1 MKQSTRMSVV
11 FGVLLAAAAVAWYL
25 QSATERPRVVDSS
38 SAGAPVLAAG
48 QGGNRDAVI
57 ATDDADDGPVI
68 ESGPSRG
75 AAAATAAARQ
85 STARHDG
92 VPVPV
97 RLALIEPRTVPVALR
112 LMGRAEAWSTVSLR
126 ARIDGQILAV
136 EYQPGQAVTRGQ
148 VMVRLDDRLP
158 RSQEAQARA
167 NLARD
172 QANLGKAVSD
182 LKRAEDLRSKGF
194 VSSAQVDAARA
205 AMQSLR
211 ATVDADQAAID
222 MARTQLDYTRITAP
236 IDGVAGSTLA
246 FPGSIVRANDTPLV
260 VINQIDP
267 IHVQFSVPEA
277 RLAEI
282 RHASGAPD
290 GLPVRARIPGD
301 VQDALSGRLSFID
314 NAVDP
319 TTGTIAL
326 KAEFANPTRRLTP
339 GQFVEVDLML
349 RQLRDALVI
358 PAEAL
363 QNGPAGSFV
372 YIARTDGTVEMRPV
386 RIGAGGEGATLVVSE
401 GLVAGERVVIDGQ
414 LRLTP
419 GARFSEASLGGPR
432 RSAASSGGAVSGGG
446 IRSGGMLNGGTVNGG
461 TLNGGTLNGGI
472 VNGDARRFADPS

>member
-11 FGVLLAAAAVAWYL
+11 FGALLAAAALAWYL
-25 QSATERPRVVDSS
+25 KSDAVKSDTARAR
-38 SAGAPVLAAG
+38 AAG
-48 QGGNRDAVI
+48 QTASPVLPAGRVGTGGGVI
-57 ATDDADDGPVI
+57 TADDADDSPVI
-68 ESGPSRG
+68 PS
-75 AAAATAAARQ
+75 AATRGPAGAGPATPR
-85 STARHDG
+85 SPAPRHDSG
-92 VPVPV
+92 SVPV
-97 RLALIEPRTVPVALR
+97 RLAVIEPRTVPVALR

-282 RHASGAPD
+282 RNASAATE

-301 VQDALSGRLSFID
+301 DQDALSGKLSFID

-339 GQFVEVDLML
+339 GQFVEVDLLL

-386 RIGAGGEGATLVVSE
+386 RIGAGGEGASLVVSD

-419 GARFSEASLGGPR
+419 GARFSDAGVGGPR
-432 RSAASSGGAVSGGG
+432 RGAVTNGGTPGGG
-446 IRSGGMLNGGTVNGG
+446 TLNGGTP
-461 TLNGGTLNGGI
+461 NGGTLNGGI
-472 VNGDARRFADPS
+472 VNGDGRRLADPS